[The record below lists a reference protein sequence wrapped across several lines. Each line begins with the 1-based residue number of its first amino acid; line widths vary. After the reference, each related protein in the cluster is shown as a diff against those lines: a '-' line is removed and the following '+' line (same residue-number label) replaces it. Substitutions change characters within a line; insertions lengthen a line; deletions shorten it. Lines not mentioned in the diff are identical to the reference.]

1 MSIVYANFPVNQMS
15 PIICRWKF
23 VKHLDCFGDS
33 RRTQATRKIKL
44 GGLKACCVTLI
55 FSYSISHNFHALK
68 RWNEKSETKLKKSWQ
83 HLRNKR

>member
-33 RRTQATRKIKL
+33 RRTKDTRKIKL
-44 GGLKACCVTLI
+44 GGLKAGCVTLI
-55 FSYSISHNFHALK
+55 FSYSITGKISDSQIGKFL
-68 RWNEKSETKLKKSWQ
+68 
-83 HLRNKR
+83 